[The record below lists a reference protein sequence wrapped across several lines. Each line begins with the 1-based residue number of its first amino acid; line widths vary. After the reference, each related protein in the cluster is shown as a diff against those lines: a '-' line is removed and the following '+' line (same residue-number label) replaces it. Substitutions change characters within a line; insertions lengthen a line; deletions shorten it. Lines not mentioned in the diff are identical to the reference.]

1 MAEIYASRSMVVYR
15 VWFNALRD
23 ADKVVDAADLSGQ
36 DVLDLFQEFCAASC
50 APSQINDSERFIRLG
65 SCERRRDL
73 VLTRFESGRAGLHV
87 SVLDTNTMS
96 ESGISYDE
104 DMAGMVESRML
115 LRRTPGIGYAL
126 ACIESVPN
134 GGGVTSPLTMFRR
147 FVSSKKLGVTM
158 RYEHVQET
166 EAIKA
171 FSGIEEIELRR
182 YARPDDVG
190 DPTVVNAGPI
200 SYRIGHKP
208 RFLMPLVLLEDFLR
222 DKAAVAEYVGV
233 ETGYDG
239 REELYVTLR
248 QFGGGSRKFVVGKEL
263 AIPVREVL
271 NESGSRPLADEE
283 FVGRAVESCE
293 RLEDTLDKLL

>member
-23 ADKVVDAADLSGQ
+23 ANKVVDAADLSGQ
-36 DVLDLFQEFCAASC
+36 DVLELFREFCTISC
-50 APSQINDSERFIRLG
+50 IPSQIDGSERFIRLG
-65 SCERRRDL
+65 ACELRRDL
-73 VLTRFESGRAGLHV
+73 ALTRFESGRAGLHV

-134 GGGVTSPLTMFRR
+134 GGGVTSPLNMFRR

-171 FSGIEEIELRR
+171 FKGIEEIELRR

-190 DPTVVNAGPI
+190 DPTVVNAGSI

-208 RFLMPLVLLEDFLR
+208 RYLMPLVLLEDFLR
-222 DKAAVAEYVGV
+222 DRTAVAEYVGV
-233 ETGYDG
+233 EAEYDG

-248 QFGGGSRKFVVGKEL
+248 QSGGGSRKFVVGKEL

-271 NESGSRPLADEE
+271 NESGRRPLTDEE
-283 FVGRAVESCE
+283 FVDRAVESCE
-293 RLEDTLDKLL
+293 RLEDTLDIIS

>member
-36 DVLDLFQEFCAASC
+36 DVLELFREFCTISC
-50 APSQINDSERFIRLG
+50 IPSQIDGSERFIRLG
-65 SCERRRDL
+65 ACELRRDL
-73 VLTRFESGRAGLHV
+73 ALTRFESGRAGLHV

-158 RYEHVQET
+158 GYEHVQET

-171 FSGIEEIELRR
+171 FTGIEEIELRR

-190 DPTVVNAGPI
+190 DPTVVNAGSI

-208 RFLMPLVLLEDFLR
+208 RYLMPLVLLEDFLR
-222 DKAAVAEYVGV
+222 DRTAVAEYVGV
-233 ETGYDG
+233 EAEYDG

-248 QFGGGSRKFVVGKEL
+248 QSGGGSRKFVVGKEL

-271 NESGSRPLADEE
+271 NESGRRPLTDEE
-283 FVGRAVESCE
+283 FVDRAVESCE
-293 RLEDTLDKLL
+293 RLEDTLDKIS

>member
-15 VWFNALRD
+15 VWFNALRN

-36 DVLDLFQEFCAASC
+36 DVLELFREFCTISC
-50 APSQINDSERFIRLG
+50 IPSQIDDSERFIKLG
-65 SCERRRDL
+65 ACELRRDL
-73 VLTRFESGRAGLHV
+73 ALTRFESGRAGLHV

-171 FSGIEEIELRR
+171 FTGIEEIELRR

-190 DPTVVNAGPI
+190 DPTVVNAGSI

-208 RFLMPLVLLEDFLR
+208 RYLMPLVLLEDFLR
-222 DKAAVAEYVGV
+222 DRTAVAEYVGV
-233 ETGYDG
+233 EAEYDG

-248 QFGGGSRKFVVGKEL
+248 QSGGGSRKFVVGKEL

-271 NESGSRPLADEE
+271 NESGRRPLTDEE
-283 FVGRAVESCE
+283 FVDRAVESCE
-293 RLEDTLDKLL
+293 RLEDTLDKIS

>member
-23 ADKVVDAADLSGQ
+23 ANKVVDAADLSGQ
-36 DVLDLFQEFCAASC
+36 DVLELFREFCTISC
-50 APSQINDSERFIRLG
+50 IPSQIDGSERFIRLG
-65 SCERRRDL
+65 ACELRRDL
-73 VLTRFESGRAGLHV
+73 ALTRFESGRAGLHV

-171 FSGIEEIELRR
+171 FKGIEEIELRR

-190 DPTVVNAGPI
+190 DPTVVNAGSI

-208 RFLMPLVLLEDFLR
+208 RYLMPLVLLEDFLR
-222 DKAAVAEYVGV
+222 DRTAVAEYVGV
-233 ETGYDG
+233 EAEYDG

-248 QFGGGSRKFVVGKEL
+248 QSGGGSRKFVVGKEL

-271 NESGSRPLADEE
+271 NESGRRPLTDEE
-283 FVGRAVESCE
+283 FVDRAVESCE
-293 RLEDTLDKLL
+293 RLEDTLDKIS

>member
-36 DVLDLFQEFCAASC
+36 DVLELFREFCTISC
-50 APSQINDSERFIRLG
+50 IPSQIDGSERFIRLG
-65 SCERRRDL
+65 ACELRRDL
-73 VLTRFESGRAGLHV
+73 ALTRFESGRAGLHV

-147 FVSSKKLGVTM
+147 FMSSKKLGVTM

-171 FSGIEEIELRR
+171 FKGIEEIELRR

-208 RFLMPLVLLEDFLR
+208 KYLMPLVLLEDFLR
-222 DKAAVAEYVGV
+222 DRTAVAEYVGV
-233 ETGYDG
+233 EAEYDG

-248 QFGGGSRKFVVGKEL
+248 QSGGGSRKFVVGKEL

-271 NESGSRPLADEE
+271 NESGRRPLTDEE
-283 FVGRAVESCE
+283 FVDRAVESCE
-293 RLEDTLDKLL
+293 RLEDTLDKIS

>member
-23 ADKVVDAADLSGQ
+23 ADKVVDAANLSGQ
-36 DVLDLFQEFCAASC
+36 DVLELFREFCTISC
-50 APSQINDSERFIRLG
+50 IPSQIDGSERFIRLG
-65 SCERRRDL
+65 ACELRRDL
-73 VLTRFESGRAGLHV
+73 ALTRFESGRAGLHV

-171 FSGIEEIELRR
+171 FTGIEEIELRR

-190 DPTVVNAGPI
+190 DPTVVNAGSI

-208 RFLMPLVLLEDFLR
+208 RYLMPLVLLEDFLR
-222 DKAAVAEYVGV
+222 DRTAVAEYVGV
-233 ETGYDG
+233 EAEYDG

-248 QFGGGSRKFVVGKEL
+248 QSGGGSRKFVVGKEL

-271 NESGSRPLADEE
+271 NESGRRPLTDEE
-283 FVGRAVESCE
+283 FVDRAVESCE
-293 RLEDTLDKLL
+293 RLEDTLDKIS